1 MMVGNYKSSK
11 KAISS
16 LILVMLW
23 ILFSNAHLRA
33 EKLLV
38 DGIVEATMPC
48 VVQIHTYDK
57 IGEFW
62 GYGTGFFIAP
72 GKILTCAHV
81 MEDAYSAIV
90 ISNIKNYN
98 QVKILKMDEDRDLA
112 LLMINASGEKFLQ
125 LENEKVPI
133 RNQNLIAIGYNY
145 DEDKIDVSYG
155 LVHAIISSTGIQKVI
170 SSIPIFFGWS
180 GSPLL
185 NLEGDVIGV
194 NSSFLGDGPKIGIS
208 TGIEAIKE
216 FLEEPNNPQNLAY
229 AESSELRS
237 VILEKLG
244 VFWGVISG
252 WIVNPAREVI
262 EFIFF
267 HGVLRGV
274 FIIILIGGLI
284 GWRSRI
290 LYRFIRA
297 RKRRKAVNKII
308 KWSDGASS
316 IEVEPVLETKGHKSK
331 YRAFADN
338 EGDKIVLD
346 RSKIEERVELILR
359 RCKAS
364 SGMTEEIKEL

>member
-1 MMVGNYKSSK
+1 MMVGNCKSSK
-11 KAISS
+11 KALNL
-16 LILVMLW
+16 LILALLW
-23 ILFSNAHLRA
+23 TLFSNAHLRA

-38 DGIVEATMPC
+38 DEIVEATMPC
-48 VVQIHTYDK
+48 IVQIHTYDK

-62 GYGTGFFIAP
+62 GYGTGFFIAR

-112 LLMINASGEKFLQ
+112 LLMINASAEKFLQ

-133 RNQNLIAIGYNY
+133 RNQDLIAIGYNY
-145 DEDKIDVSYG
+145 DEDKTDVSYG
-155 LVHAIISSTGIQKVI
+155 LIHAVINDGMTQEIVNSVPII
-170 SSIPIFFGWS
+170 FGWS
-180 GSPLL
+180 GGPLL
-185 NLEGDVIGV
+185 NLEGRVIGV
-194 NSSFLGDGPKIGIS
+194 HRATIGDGPMVTFS

-229 AESSELRS
+229 AKSSELRS

-244 VFWGVISG
+244 VFWGALVSFPG
-252 WIVNPAREVI
+252 EIV
-262 EFIFF
+262 EFLFF

-284 GWRSRI
+284 GWKSRI
-290 LYRFIRA
+290 LYRFIKA

-308 KWSDGASS
+308 KWSNGASS
-316 IEVEPVLETKGHKSK
+316 LEMDSALDTKSNKRKHGV
-331 YRAFADN
+331 FVDN
-338 EGDKIVLD
+338 GEDKIVVD
-346 RSKIEERVELILR
+346 KSKIEERIKLILR
-359 RCKAS
+359 KCKVS
-364 SGMTEEIKEL
+364 SGGIEDMKEL